1 MIYEALQIITDEIN
15 IFFREQGLATD
26 EDIVVLENIALA
38 DSDHESAADMV
49 NKVVLSLL
57 TIDEEATLRNRPN
70 RIVTGNKTAYQ
81 NEKVMLNLYLL
92 FSGNRTHYKDSLRFV
107 SLVIAFFQA
116 KNVFTQANTSFNRV
130 VSPFNELGDFQF
142 TLELYTPTF
151 EDLNYIWGTL
161 GGKQYPSALY
171 KLSLVSIEHKLP
183 VTEAA
188 EINDLSLRLNQN
200 S

>member
-70 RIVTGNKTAYQ
+70 RILAGNKTTYQ

-188 EINDLSLRLNQN
+188 EINDLALQLNQ
-200 S
+200 SL

>member
-38 DSDHESAADMV
+38 DSDHDSAADMV

-70 RIVTGNKTAYQ
+70 RVVTGNKTSYQ

-183 VTEAA
+183 VTEATD
-188 EINDLSLRLNQN
+188 INDLSLQLNGNQ
-200 S
+200 

>member
-1 MIYEALQIITDEIN
+1 M
-15 IFFREQGLATD
+15 ATD

-70 RIVTGNKTAYQ
+70 RILTGNKTTYQ

-188 EINDLSLRLNQN
+188 EINDLALQLNQ
-200 S
+200 SL

>member
-70 RIVTGNKTAYQ
+70 RIVAGNKTTYQ

-183 VTEAA
+183 VTEATD
-188 EINDLSLRLNQN
+188 INDLSLQLNGNQ
-200 S
+200 